1 MNRAVTLMVLFAG
14 ILVSVNKADAAVKS
28 TTILKGFETAQNSP
42 WDPREGE
49 NPTDNTGREDGPS
62 QTEE

>member
-1 MNRAVTLMVLFAG
+1 MNRLLTLMVLFVG
-14 ILVSVNKADAAVKS
+14 VFVSVNKADAAVKS
-28 TTILKGFETAQNSP
+28 ANVLKGFETTQNSP

-49 NPTDNTGREDGPS
+49 SPTDDTGREDGPN